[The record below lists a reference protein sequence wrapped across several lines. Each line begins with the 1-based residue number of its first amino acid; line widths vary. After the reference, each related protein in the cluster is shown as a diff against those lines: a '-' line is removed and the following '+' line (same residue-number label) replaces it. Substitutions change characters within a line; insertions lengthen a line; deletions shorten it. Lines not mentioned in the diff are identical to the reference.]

1 MSAKNV
7 LLWSAP
13 ISRAAVEAAL
23 RGVEGVALT
32 SVTKVEDA
40 VAHLPQ
46 ADALVIPVFNYT
58 PELMAAIRAAPRL
71 RFLQLL
77 TIGFD
82 RLAKDPPPNELTI
95 ATAGDALSPAVA
107 EHAVTLILA
116 LGRRLHDSQANLAQA
131 KWDGAHNT
139 RMSSLDG
146 KVVTIFGFGA
156 IGREAA
162 ARLRPFGAH
171 VIGISRSAQP
181 SDVADEVLPPSRL
194 DEALGRSDVVLIAAP
209 LTEETRHAFNAA
221 RIARMKKG
229 AILVNI
235 ARGPIVETQALIDA
249 LQSGQLGGAG
259 LDVTD
264 PEPLPADH
272 PLWRA
277 PNIIL
282 TPHIAASGSHT
293 RLAKFA
299 AENVA
304 AFVRGETPKALL
316 AL

>member
-1 MSAKNV
+1 MLSKNV
-7 LLWSAP
+7 LLWAPP
-13 ISRAAVEAAL
+13 ISRAAVESAL
-23 RGVEGVALT
+23 RGVDGVALT
-32 SVTKVEDA
+32 SATKAEDA
-40 VAHLPQ
+40 VTHLPA
-46 ADALVIPVFNYT
+46 ADALVIPVFHYT
-58 PELMAAIRAAPRL
+58 PEMMAAIRDAKNL

-82 RLAKDPPPNELTI
+82 RLAKDPPPKELMI
-95 ATAGDALSPAVA
+95 ATAGDALAPAVA
-107 EHAVTLILA
+107 EHAVSLILA

-139 RMSSLDG
+139 RMASLDG
-146 KVVTIFGFGA
+146 QVATIFGFGA

-162 ARLRPFGAH
+162 ARLKPFGAH
-171 VIGISRSAQP
+171 VIGVSRSASP
-181 SDVADEVLPPSRL
+181 SDVVDEVITPAGL
-194 DEALGRSDVVLIAAP
+194 DEALGRSDVVIIAAP
-209 LTEETRHAFNAA
+209 LTAETRHAFDAA

-235 ARGPIVETQALIDA
+235 ARGPIVDTQALIDA
-249 LQSGQLGGAG
+249 LQSGQLRGAG

-264 PEPLPADH
+264 PEPLPSDH

-277 PNIIL
+277 PNLIL
-282 TPHIAASGSHT
+282 TPHIAAAGSHT

-299 AENVA
+299 AENIA

-316 AL
+316 KL